1 MANCGRMVRDRAM
14 VTLESLSLFRIVTS
28 LAIYVLSFPPN
39 GSPQYT
45 PQDQL
50 RNACCH
56 LANMIT
62 DIDKAAV
69 CCAGCHYELSD
80 VAFFTKLLWP
90 LLLILQGCWFELL
103 FADMSVLLPPPY
115 SNVVSNGHVIQV
127 ID

>member
-1 MANCGRMVRDRAM
+1 
-14 VTLESLSLFRIVTS
+14 
-28 LAIYVLSFPPN
+28 
-39 GSPQYT
+39 
-45 PQDQL
+45 
-50 RNACCH
+50 
-56 LANMIT
+56 MIT